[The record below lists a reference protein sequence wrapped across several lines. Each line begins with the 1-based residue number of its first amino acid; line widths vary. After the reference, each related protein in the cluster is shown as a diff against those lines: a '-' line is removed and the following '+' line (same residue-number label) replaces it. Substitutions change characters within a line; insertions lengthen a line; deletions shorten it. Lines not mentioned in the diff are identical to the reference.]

1 MSLSFYRINKATHNQ
16 VLFILFACVNST
28 YCFIWDIAMDWSLC
42 NPHAPHPFLRDIL
55 VFRPVWVYYAAMC
68 LDATIRF
75 NWIFFAIF
83 VNDIQHS
90 AVLSFLIAFSE
101 ICRRG
106 MWTVFRVENEHCAN
120 VHMFRALRD
129 VPLPYDI
136 PLHVHDPTPGNEI
149 SPNDGQLQPHE
160 RPTVAAGP
168 DIEYGTGQEGSPA
181 TISRSPAS
189 RKMSRVGTLMAT
201 AHSQDFQRKKRLD
214 PVSGGEPESQSAED
228 TTDEDEESPSHCHGA
243 ILDAEFPSPAVYRTL
258 SG

>member
-68 LDATIRF
+68 LDAIIRF

-136 PLHVHDPTPGNEI
+136 PLHVHDPTPGSEI
-149 SPNDGQLQPHE
+149 SSNDGQLQPHE
-160 RPTVAAGP
+160 RPTVAASP

-181 TISRSPAS
+181 TIS

-258 SG
+258 SS